1 MKQVHGAGFK
11 IVFWLCFSS
20 FVHFQYFLMLK
31 KCNMKK
37 VQRSRGV
44 VGTSRTSK
52 TGSFPTIFNG
62 FALLIVF
69 AKLSILDVCGDPG
82 YTFGNSETWTNR
94 ISQIDVFLGKGVLQ
108 ICSKFTGK
116 HPCQNVISIKLL
128 CNFIDITL

>member
-1 MKQVHGAGFK
+1 MKQVHGAEFK

-82 YTFGNSETWTNR
+82 YTFGNSET
-94 ISQIDVFLGKGVLQ
+94 
-108 ICSKFTGK
+108 
-116 HPCQNVISIKLL
+116 
-128 CNFIDITL
+128 